1 MNKFCR
7 AFLVGVIATS
17 GLVIAPAKAA
27 TIVNGSFED
36 GTGAA
41 IFAGSA
47 GLAGWTINS
56 GYVNRRVVSATDGAY
71 SIDLAGGSNS
81 SISQSIDT
89 MIGQEYNITFSLSGN
104 KDGGPKTHTMIVSVT
119 GSSDQAYSFV
129 TQPNANGYNWATHT
143 YVFTATSTSSLL
155 TFAAADNPNNAYG
168 PMIDKVSIAAVPEPA
183 SWAMLIAGFGMVGA
197 SMRRRKPTVRFA

>member
-1 MNKFCR
+1 MNRFWR
-7 AFLVGVIATS
+7 AFLAGAIATS
-17 GLVIAPAKAA
+17 GLFIVPAKAA
-27 TIVNGSFED
+27 IIVNGSFED
-36 GTGAA
+36 GPVAA
-41 IFAGSA
+41 IFAGST

-56 GYVNRRVVSATDGAY
+56 DYVNRRAVSATDGSY

-89 MIGQEYNITFSLSGN
+89 MIGQQYKITFSLSGN
-104 KDGGPKTHTMIVSVT
+104 KDGGPKNHTLITSVT

-129 TQPNANGYNWATHT
+129 TQPNANGYNWETHT
-143 YVFTATSTSSLL
+143 YVFTATSASSLL

-197 SMRRRKPTVRFA
+197 SMRRRKPSVTFA